1 MLLWLDFALFDELPF
16 KIVFRETFEII
27 RLVTPDNVSKHL
39 YFFFARQIWIWIHS
53 LIHLILKL
61 QKLSL
66 DHLGYVFCYP
76 EYQHF
81 LKPFL
86 KIRLALKV
94 LQVLLRKIIVWKQ
107 KSTVVKF
114 TRVKNRGKFTTGNN
128 FYHGVCNRTSS
139 SEEKQK
145 ALKPGSKGKYGIFI
159 IMGFYSW
166 GFTVNKLS
174 RSGLFNRAKVDKLSV
189 NYYYW

>member
-1 MLLWLDFALFDELPF
+1 MSANICIFFLAGQ
-16 KIVFRETFEII
+16 I
-27 RLVTPDNVSKHL
+27 R
-39 YFFFARQIWIWIHS
+39 IWIHS
-53 LIHLILKL
+53 LVHLIPKL

-76 EYQHF
+76 EYQQF

-86 KIRLALKV
+86 KILLALKV
-94 LQVLLRKIIVWKQ
+94 FQVLLKKIIVWKQ

-114 TRVKNRGKFTTGNN
+114 TRVKNRGKFTTGKN

-145 ALKPGSKGKYGIFI
+145 ALKPRSQGKYGIFI
-159 IMGFYSW
+159 IMRFYSW

-174 RSGLFNRAKVDKLSV
+174 RSGLLNRAKVDKLSV

>member
-1 MLLWLDFALFDELPF
+1 MSSEKHLKSFALSHQ
-16 KIVFRETFEII
+16 IMSANICI
-27 RLVTPDNVSKHL
+27 
-39 YFFFARQIWIWIHS
+39 FFARQIRIWIHS
-53 LIHLILKL
+53 LVHLILKL

-66 DHLGYVFCYP
+66 DHLGYVFCHP
-76 EYQHF
+76 EYQQF

-86 KIRLALKV
+86 KIPLALKV

-114 TRVKNRGKFTTGNN
+114 TRVKNRSKFTTGKN
-128 FYHGVCNRTSS
+128 FYHRVCNRTPF

-145 ALKPGSKGKYGIFI
+145 ALKPRSQGKYGIFI

-166 GFTVNKLS
+166 GFTVNNLP
-174 RSGLFNRAKVDKLSV
+174 RSG
-189 NYYYW
+189 